1 MTDTAAPHIR
11 VTKESLAEEAV
22 SNDRLDLRDKFIKK
36 KRRVDERKVSMDGDE
51 VTILVQALT
60 QKELDDIYAANP
72 KRRNKDTDTT
82 LGANAETFPPALF
95 AASILDP
102 KLNDDEWLD
111 IWTSP
116 DWSPGELG
124 HLLDIVMNTTTR
136 GFDPPFGGR
145 G

>member
-11 VTKESLAEEAV
+11 VTKDLADEAV
-22 SNDRLDLRDKFIKK
+22 ENHSFDLRDKFLKK
-36 KRRVDERKVSMDGDE
+36 KRRVDERKVTMDGDE
-51 VTILVQALT
+51 VTIQVQALT

-82 LGANAETFPPALF
+82 LGANSETFPPALF

-102 KLNDDEWLD
+102 KLNDDEWHD